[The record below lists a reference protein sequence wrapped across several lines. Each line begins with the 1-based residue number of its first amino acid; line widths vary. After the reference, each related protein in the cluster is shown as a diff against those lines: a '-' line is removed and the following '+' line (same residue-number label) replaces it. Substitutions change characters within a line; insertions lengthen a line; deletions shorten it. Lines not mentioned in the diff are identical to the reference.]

1 MSQWSFEEYY
11 QPCIP
16 QGQKEWHGIIVQA
29 DLAWMPGR
37 CNWEN
42 RTSKERNEPEIILDE
57 VARKELGHREWKLSL
72 RGILFCPRKWIPNRS
87 PVDLLP
93 AVGEGVVVP
102 QSVVELY
109 NNTGVHLGHLSA
121 WRLLFRRSG
130 VGPWAS
136 SKNQSSPSLLW
147 SSSQWVLQSMESRK
161 GPQWH
166 QLLETLLWSLVVGFT
181 KLSKQMLVEHEAY
194 CEQTLNL
201 GTAVQPRQNTII
213 WIGQV
218 METKAKW
225 FLLPELSRL

>member
-93 AVGEGVVVP
+93 AVGEGVRRRWLCL
-102 QSVVELY
+102 S
-109 NNTGVHLGHLSA
+109 HLWSFITIQVFILDTYLPGDS
-121 WRLLFRRSG
+121 RSG
-130 VGPWAS
+130 GLGWGLGPPLRI
-136 SKNQSSPSLLW
+136 KVPPPFYGVPLNEFFNLW
-147 SSSQWVLQSMESRK
+147 SHAKVHSDISCWKHCS
-161 GPQWH
+161 
-166 QLLETLLWSLVVGFT
+166 
-181 KLSKQMLVEHEAY
+181 EA
-194 CEQTLNL
+194 
-201 GTAVQPRQNTII
+201 
-213 WIGQV
+213 
-218 METKAKW
+218 
-225 FLLPELSRL
+225 